1 MENGQWWAVATL
13 GKVVGV
19 QTLAIGTLAQKVRLI
34 ALTRALELSQG
45 KNINMYTDSKY
56 AFMVVHAH
64 GTIWKERGLLTSGN
78 KNIKHEKGILK
89 LLVAVNQPNWIA
101 IMLYPEHLSREK
113 WVPNQ
118 PGTPNCQ

>member
-56 AFMVVHAH
+56 AFMVVYAH
-64 GTIWKERGLLTSGN
+64 GENENKECS
-78 KNIKHEKGILK
+78 
-89 LLVAVNQPNWIA
+89 
-101 IMLYPEHLSREK
+101 
-113 WVPNQ
+113 
-118 PGTPNCQ
+118 

>member
-45 KNINMYTDSKY
+45 KNVNIYTDCQY

-64 GTIWKERGLLTSGN
+64 EANMERKRAFNLKE
-78 KNIKHEKGILK
+78 
-89 LLVAVNQPNWIA
+89 
-101 IMLYPEHLSREK
+101 
-113 WVPNQ
+113 
-118 PGTPNCQ
+118 